1 MYSVT
6 SGSNP
11 GIDTPSTLI
20 SVNEESVFF
29 SLVIFTV
36 YVLIVVPSSAVTT
49 TSNELSP

>member
-20 SVNEESVFF
+20 SVNVASVFF
-29 SLVIFTV
+29 SLVIIGGVVWF
-36 YVLIVVPSSAVTT
+36 LI
-49 TSNELSP
+49 